1 MVSCGRDSRA
11 LRRCVAAAFFWSVSV
26 SLATLWSRALLSHD
40 THSLHL
46 LTMSDD
52 GKP

>member
-26 SLATLWSRALLSHD
+26 FFGLQHCGLMHCCL
-40 THSLHL
+40 
-46 LTMSDD
+46 MSQVT
-52 GKP
+52 PAPNHE